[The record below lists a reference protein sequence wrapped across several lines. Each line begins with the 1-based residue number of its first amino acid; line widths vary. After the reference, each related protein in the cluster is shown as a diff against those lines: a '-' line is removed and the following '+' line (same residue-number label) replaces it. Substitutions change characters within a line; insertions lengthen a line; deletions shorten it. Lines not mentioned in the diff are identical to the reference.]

1 MSRRVCLVQIFF
13 VALFVFSHC
22 AQGGFLPYRYTVPEG
37 SVGVFRN
44 QGVFY
49 GEVYQPGTYSAWPRD
64 EGFSISIEP
73 VVRLLQRVP
82 CVTVEGFSLS
92 IPELMVKHQITP
104 ESVLPVVTNYGA
116 KYEESLVVEPVIQGV
131 RHLCR
136 QMTIEA
142 LFLTEFP
149 LFKQRLKERL
159 EQAQID
165 KSTGLTIETLELA
178 RPEIPEEVMETYLI
192 PRLSTSVC
200 QAPYEIFHTLES
212 ERDARE
218 RLCGG
223 ETADV
228 ELLPVPAE
236 VEELIRL
243 DNSETDIDTVYS
255 IPEFSW
261 AVEESASKIIRDN
274 VVEMPVNEA
283 VKKETVHIETVPLPE
298 PVNPKRDMSTQ
309 HSDSDNPA
317 AKKQKFWKNRNGQL
331 YLSL

>member
-44 QGVFY
+44 QGIFY
-49 GEVYQPGTYSAWPRD
+49 DEVYQPGTYSAWPGD

-92 IPELMVKHQITP
+92 IPKLMVKHQITP

-136 QMTIEA
+136 QMTIESI
-142 LFLTEFP
+142 FLTEFP

-159 EQAQID
+159 EQLQID
-165 KSTGLTIETLELA
+165 KSTGLTIEALELA

-218 RLCGG
+218 RLCGR
-223 ETADV
+223 EVYDV
-228 ELLPVPAE
+228 EHLSVPAE
-236 VEELIRL
+236 VEVLIRP
-243 DNSETDIDTVYS
+243 DDSESDIDTAHP
-255 IPEFSW
+255 IPESRQ
-261 AVEESASKIIRDN
+261 VTDDLVSYIVQDD
-274 VVEMPVNEA
+274 VVEVPVSEA
-283 VKKETVHIETVPLPE
+283 VHIETVPLPE
-298 PVNPKRDMSTQ
+298 PVDPKHEVSTQ

-317 AKKQKFWKNRNGQL
+317 AKKKQKFWKNRNGQL